1 MFLISFECD
10 GGWERWEY
18 ILVIWIFIFHLL
30 VESYFD
36 LMLCF
41 NKEFVMVFFKV
52 FNGFL
57 YMAWVVA
64 MDSKFF
70 LVQCQNL
77 DRCSFVAAKSF
88 VSEEG

>member
-1 MFLISFECD
+1 MFSFEWD
-10 GGWERWEY
+10 GGWEY

-36 LMLCF
+36 LMLGF
-41 NKEFVMVFFKV
+41 YKEFVMVFIKV

-77 DRCSFVAAKSF
+77 DGCSFVATKSF

>member
-1 MFLISFECD
+1 MFSFGWD
-10 GGWERWEY
+10 GGWEY

-41 NKEFVMVFFKV
+41 NKEFVMVFIKV

-57 YMAWVVA
+57 YMAGVVA

>member
-1 MFLISFECD
+1 MFSFEWD
-10 GGWERWEY
+10 GGWEY

-41 NKEFVMVFFKV
+41 NKEFVMVFIKV
-52 FNGFL
+52 FTGFL